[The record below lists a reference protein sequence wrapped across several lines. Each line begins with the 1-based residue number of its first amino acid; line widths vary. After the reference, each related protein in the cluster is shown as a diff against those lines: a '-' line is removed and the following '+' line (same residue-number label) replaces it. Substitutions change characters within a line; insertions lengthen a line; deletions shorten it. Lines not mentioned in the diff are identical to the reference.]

1 MARLFRTYSQNVE
14 RVWYDSSNILYS
26 ECDDRLDT
34 FKVLKIVFKNG
45 RQYQYSDV
53 NVNDYLLFREDLSQG
68 KALNKFI
75 KPKYDATR
83 LDDVDTDLL
92 TEEYARLLEEDD
104 VDFTLN
110 ITESAYVFEGKNDNS
125 FIIAKTDNL
134 TKDIISILKS
144 FSLKVKGKEG

>member
-26 ECDDRLDT
+26 ECDDRLDN
-34 FKVLKIVFKNG
+34 FKILKVVFKNG
-45 RQYQYSDV
+45 RQYQYNDI

-68 KALNKFI
+68 KALNKLI
-75 KPKYDATR
+75 KPKYEAIR
-83 LDDVDTDLL
+83 LDDVDVDLL
-92 TEEYARLLEEDD
+92 MEEYARLLDEDD
-104 VDFTLN
+104 ADFTLT